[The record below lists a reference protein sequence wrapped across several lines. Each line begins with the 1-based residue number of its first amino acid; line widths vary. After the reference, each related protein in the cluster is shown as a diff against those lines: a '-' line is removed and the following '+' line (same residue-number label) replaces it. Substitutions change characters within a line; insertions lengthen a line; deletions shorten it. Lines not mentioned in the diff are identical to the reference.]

1 MAPARPDDSRV
12 KKQFGFPLFCGAW
25 APTKGL
31 TAGAQGEE
39 GLVVLAG
46 GGGAGRHGIKSK
58 IIACKYSFA
67 ADELSEVTRLNITT
81 HRSPSLPFRI
91 IAPLCTALHHHAWQ
105 VFSLSTGVNPAFK
118 ITAHPNGDGLIAA
131 FADACRLPPTLLALE
146 TNLFQMT
153 LPLPNFH
160 LPTRLLPSQPPLFLL
175 PPPCLLPPPPHFHPR
190 PALLPPVFHLARLPS
205 PRVPSCP
212 PPFPPCSILP
222 ASLPPV
228 FHLARLP
235 SPRVPS
241 CPPPLPRPLA
251 QRGSEEAVPLAQLQ
265 LVPSDVRLKWLGP
278 REEEEEEGEEKG
290 EGVGGEG
297 EGAGEGGNGNGGKD
311 EGEKG
316 EKKGKGEE
324 GETAAEVKC
333 LLFSAD
339 GCRVVAGS
347 EDGRVRVFEWP
358 SMDVLM
364 DVPRAH
370 TSSLRDAD
378 INLESSLVATTAD
391 TGPLRVWSVR
401 KGTALAT
408 LSIAEG
414 GARFG
419 LCRFS
424 RDPSKPLLYSTCVK
438 GGKGWVVVWETAAWK
453 RVAVRKIHNDPISA
467 FAISPDSSLLATGT
481 PEGNV
486 FIVDARTLS
495 VRQRVV
501 GAHLVFVTALDFSP
515 NSRALLSVSGDS
527 SARVTAVAAKP
538 AGQGWV
544 TCLILTALALLAIA
558 LLLSASDLLLLL
570 LGPDIAAQ
578 VQLFIDRLVGPILA
592 AQLQAIASRFLGPD
606 VAAHLR
612 ALLLRLQG
620 LLVAQRQGTLSK
632 QDVESGA
639 SNGGAGEGGAGE
651 GGAGEGGA
659 GEGGAGAGACMP
671 QMPNLPHIPS
681 HRLVVMWCDLFC

>member
-25 APTKGL
+25 APTKGP

-81 HRSPSLPFRI
+81 HRSPSLPFHI

-131 FADACRLPPTLLALE
+131 FADACRL
-146 TNLFQMT
+146 FQVT
-153 LPLPNFH
+153 PGEGEGG
-160 LPTRLLPSQPPLFLL
+160 TAGKAEEVEGKEGGAGAERGGEVV
-175 PPPCLLPPPPHFHPR
+175 
-190 PALLPPVFHLARLPS
+190 AAR
-205 PRVPSCP
+205 
-212 PPFPPCSILP
+212 
-222 ASLPPV
+222 
-228 FHLARLP
+228 
-235 SPRVPS
+235 
-241 CPPPLPRPLA
+241 
-251 QRGSEEAVPLAQLQ
+251 RGSEEAVPLAQLQ
-265 LVPSDVRLKWLGP
+265 LVPIYVRLKWLGP

-620 LLVAQRQGTLSK
+620 LLVAQRQG
-632 QDVESGA
+632 
-639 SNGGAGEGGAGE
+639 
-651 GGAGEGGA
+651 
-659 GEGGAGAGACMP
+659 
-671 QMPNLPHIPS
+671 
-681 HRLVVMWCDLFC
+681 

>member
-25 APTKGL
+25 APTKGPR
-31 TAGAQGEE
+31 AGAQGEE

-67 ADELSEVTRLNITT
+67 ADELSEV
-81 HRSPSLPFRI
+81 
-91 IAPLCTALHHHAWQ
+91 
-105 VFSLSTGVNPAFK
+105 FSLSTGANPAFK

-131 FADACRLPPTLLALE
+131 FADACRL
-146 TNLFQMT
+146 FQVT
-153 LPLPNFH
+153 PGEGEGG
-160 LPTRLLPSQPPLFLL
+160 TAGKAEEAEGKEGGAGAERGEEVV
-175 PPPCLLPPPPHFHPR
+175 
-190 PALLPPVFHLARLPS
+190 AAR
-205 PRVPSCP
+205 
-212 PPFPPCSILP
+212 
-222 ASLPPV
+222 
-228 FHLARLP
+228 
-235 SPRVPS
+235 
-241 CPPPLPRPLA
+241 
-251 QRGSEEAVPLAQLQ
+251 RGSEEAVPLEQLQ
-265 LVPSDVRLKWLGP
+265 LVPSDTRLKWLGP
-278 REEEEEEGEEKG
+278 GAEEGAG
-290 EGVGGEG
+290 EGEGAEEGDGGEG
-297 EGAGEGGNGNGGKD
+297 KGAGEGGNGTGAK
-311 EGEKG
+311 EE
-316 EKKGKGEE
+316 GKGEE

-358 SMDVLM
+358 STAVLM

-378 INLESSLVATTAD
+378 INLDSSLVATTAD
-391 TGPLRVWSVR
+391 AGPLRVWSVR

-419 LCRFS
+419 MCRFS
-424 RDPSKPLLYSTCVK
+424 RDPTKLLLYSTCVK

-467 FAISPDSSLLATGT
+467 FALSPDSTLLATGT

-538 AGQGWV
+538 AGQVEASQGATYEHV
-544 TCLILTALALLAIA
+544 PLRTAFQCRKCQAACNPLSKPLHLICFPQALLTPSPLSQALLIPQSPLTLLILTALV
-558 LLLSASDLLLLL
+558 LLLSSSPPQASLLPIFMCLLFTPPL
-570 LGPDIAAQ
+570 SSYAP
-578 VQLFIDRLVGPILA
+578 PHPH
-592 AQLQAIASRFLGPD
+592 QAG
-606 VAAHLR
+606 
-612 ALLLRLQG
+612 
-620 LLVAQRQGTLSK
+620 
-632 QDVESGA
+632 
-639 SNGGAGEGGAGE
+639 
-651 GGAGEGGA
+651 
-659 GEGGAGAGACMP
+659 
-671 QMPNLPHIPS
+671 
-681 HRLVVMWCDLFC
+681 

>member
-1 MAPARPDDSRV
+1 MGLMNFIGGLPRNSPPRLLYRHCCSTLPFSLPEMFAVSPS
-12 KKQFGFPLFCGAW
+12 LFQVTPGE
-25 APTKGL
+25 GEGG
-31 TAGAQGEE
+31 TAGKAEE
-39 GLVVLAG
+39 AEGKE
-46 GGGAGRHGIKSK
+46 GGAGAERG
-58 IIACKYSFA
+58 
-67 ADELSEVTRLNITT
+67 EEV
-81 HRSPSLPFRI
+81 
-91 IAPLCTALHHHAWQ
+91 
-105 VFSLSTGVNPAFK
+105 VV
-118 ITAHPNGDGLIAA
+118 
-131 FADACRLPPTLLALE
+131 
-146 TNLFQMT
+146 
-153 LPLPNFH
+153 
-160 LPTRLLPSQPPLFLL
+160 
-175 PPPCLLPPPPHFHPR
+175 
-190 PALLPPVFHLARLPS
+190 AR
-205 PRVPSCP
+205 RV
-212 PPFPPCSILP
+212 
-222 ASLPPV
+222 
-228 FHLARLP
+228 
-235 SPRVPS
+235 
-241 CPPPLPRPLA
+241 
-251 QRGSEEAVPLAQLQ
+251 SEEAVPLEQLQ

-278 REEEEEEGEEKG
+278 GEEEEMGEEKG

-297 EGAGEGGNGNGGKD
+297 KGAGEGGNGNGGK
-311 EGEKG
+311 EE
-316 EKKGKGEE
+316 EKGKGEE

-378 INLESSLVATTAD
+378 INLDSSLVATTAD
-391 TGPLRVWSVR
+391 AGPLRVWSVR

-538 AGQGWV
+538 AGQ
-544 TCLILTALALLAIA
+544 
-558 LLLSASDLLLLL
+558 
-570 LGPDIAAQ
+570 
-578 VQLFIDRLVGPILA
+578 
-592 AQLQAIASRFLGPD
+592 
-606 VAAHLR
+606 
-612 ALLLRLQG
+612 
-620 LLVAQRQGTLSK
+620 
-632 QDVESGA
+632 
-639 SNGGAGEGGAGE
+639 
-651 GGAGEGGA
+651 
-659 GEGGAGAGACMP
+659 
-671 QMPNLPHIPS
+671 
-681 HRLVVMWCDLFC
+681 